1 MLVVLVG
8 SAVLAACSPGT
19 KITIR
24 DPMPFDA
31 ERSPDWSPDGRSIV
45 FSWNDASNWDS
56 GGVYVL
62 ELDTGIRRPILS
74 GGSCDHCEPDWS
86 PSGEWIAM
94 VGLTL
99 VRSSGD
105 SSHRLTSA
113 LGFSPSW
120 SPDGARIAMSSGAD
134 HPNGPKVIWTV
145 AADGSDARD
154 ISEHGVGEWL
164 SADWSPDGGRLVHV
178 RYVGVG
184 WPEIFV
190 MDTSGANAA
199 RLTNDNVSDGNP
211 AWSPDG
217 LWIAWSRND
226 PGSRPYVWVMRA
238 DGTSARRLTEG
249 FDPTWSPDGG
259 RIAFSAFV
267 EDGSLRLHV
276 ANLDGSGRRRL
287 MP

>member
-1 MLVVLVG
+1 MILRSTLRHRLRVWVLVVLVG

-62 ELDTGIRRPILS
+62 ELDAGIRRPILS

-120 SPDGARIAMSSGAD
+120 SPDGM
-134 HPNGPKVIWTV
+134 
-145 AADGSDARD
+145 
-154 ISEHGVGEWL
+154 
-164 SADWSPDGGRLVHV
+164 
-178 RYVGVG
+178 
-184 WPEIFV
+184 
-190 MDTSGANAA
+190 
-199 RLTNDNVSDGNP
+199 
-211 AWSPDG
+211 
-217 LWIAWSRND
+217 
-226 PGSRPYVWVMRA
+226 
-238 DGTSARRLTEG
+238 
-249 FDPTWSPDGG
+249 
-259 RIAFSAFV
+259 RIAFHSHRNGNWDIFIADDLPIVVPVKPETWGGVKAQF
-267 EDGSLRLHV
+267 R
-276 ANLDGSGRRRL
+276 GR
-287 MP
+287 